1 MSFSFSSMFT
11 TIENAVKTAAP
22 VVEAAIPV
30 AEGAA
35 SIVAATVPS
44 TAGVITTV
52 ETVAPAVV
60 NDVSALVGQGKS
72 LLANPAVAE
81 LESIFAQLVH
91 WTSVPQGG
99 VVTPTSTAATVPAK

>member
-1 MSFSFSSMFT
+1 MSFSFLNLFT
-11 TIENAVKTAAP
+11 TIENAIKTAAP

-35 SIVAATVPS
+35 GIVAAAVPS
-44 TAGVITTV
+44 TAPIINTV

-72 LLANPAVAE
+72 LLANPSVAE

-91 WTSVPQGG
+91 WTQTPQGG
-99 VVTPTSTAATVPAK
+99 VVTPKATAATS

>member
-1 MSFSFSSMFT
+1 MPLPVAKAAVAFVMS
-11 TIENAVKTAAP
+11 
-22 VVEAAIPV
+22 IPV

-35 SIVAATVPS
+35 SIVAAAVPS

-81 LESIFAQLVH
+81 LEAIFSKLVH
-91 WTSVPQGG
+91 WTPTPQGA
-99 VVTPTSTAATVPAK
+99 VVTPKATSATS